1 MKKLKTMKSIVL
13 TLVLVLS
20 MSLLFAACG
29 STGNT
34 GSTSGT
40 TSGATSGSGSGSL
53 TGKVTLSGS
62 TSVQPLAQDLAD
74 AFQDAEKGVEVDVQ
88 AGGSTQGVK
97 DAKEGTSDIGDSS
110 RELTADEKGWGLT
123 EHVIAYD
130 GIAVV
135 VNPSNPVN
143 NLKKD
148 EIVKIFKG
156 EIKNWKEVGGND
168 EEILVVSRE
177 EGSGTRGA
185 FEELMKIQEKQGSKT
200 VSLVR
205 ADALI
210 AGSTG
215 EVAANISAKKNAIG
229 YTSLGFVQNNVKKV
243 SIDGTECSIDNIK
256 AKKYAISRPFL
267 MLTKGDMRPEVKAFL
282 DFITSDKGQAIVAK
296 KYISI
301 K

>member
-1 MKKLKTMKSIVL
+1 MKLGKMKSAAAIMAL
-13 TLVLVLS
+13 TLSIS
-20 MSLLFAACG
+20 MIFAACG
-29 STGNT
+29 SSGNTGNT
-34 GSTSGT
+34 SSTS
-40 TSGATSGSGSGSL
+40 SAAGSQASNL

-74 AFQDAEKGVEVDVQ
+74 AFQDEQQGVEVDVQ

-97 DAKEGTSDIGDSS
+97 DAKEGTSDIGNAS
-110 RELTADEKGWGLT
+110 RELTDEEKGWGLT

-135 VNPSNPVN
+135 VHPSNPVT
-143 NLKKD
+143 NLTKD
-148 EIVKIFKG
+148 QIVKIFKG
-156 EIKNWKEVGGND
+156 EIKNWKEVGGAD
-168 EEILVVSRE
+168 KEILVVSRE

-185 FEELMKIQEKQGSKT
+185 FEELLKLEEKQGDTK

-205 ADALI
+205 SDALI

-215 EVAANISAKKNAIG
+215 EVTANISAKENAIG
-229 YTSLGFVQNNVKKV
+229 YTSLGFVENNVKKV
-243 SIDGTECSIDNIK
+243 SIDGVECSIDNIK
-256 AKKYAISRPFL
+256 AKKYSISRPFL

-282 DFITSDKGQAIVAK
+282 DFITSDKGQEIVAK

>member
-1 MKKLKTMKSIVL
+1 MKLGKMKSVAAIMAL
-13 TLVLVLS
+13 TLSIS
-20 MSLLFAACG
+20 MIFAACG
-29 STGNT
+29 SSGNT
-34 GSTSGT
+34 SNTSSTSG
-40 TSGATSGSGSGSL
+40 SATGNAAGSL

-74 AFQDAEKGVEVDVQ
+74 AFQDSEQGVEVDVQ

-110 RELTADEKGWGLT
+110 RELTTEEKGWGLT
-123 EHVIAYD
+123 EHVMAYD

-135 VNPSNPVN
+135 VHPSNPVT
-143 NLKKD
+143 NLTKD
-148 EIVKIFKG
+148 QIVKIFKG
-156 EIKNWKEVGGND
+156 EIKNWKDVGGPD
-168 EEILVVSRE
+168 KEILVVSRE

-185 FEELMKIQEKQGSKT
+185 FEELLKLEEKKGDTK
-200 VSLVR
+200 VSLVSS
-205 ADALI
+205 DALI

-215 EVAANISAKKNAIG
+215 EVTANISAKENAIG
-229 YTSLGFVQNNVKKV
+229 YTSLGFVENNVKKV
-243 SIDGTECSIDNIK
+243 SIDGVECSIDNIK
-256 AKKYAISRPFL
+256 AKKYGISRPFL

-282 DFITSDKGQAIVAK
+282 DFVTSDKGQEIVAK